1 MSALLGPILVLV
13 FSLSQAFRDVYFG
26 AVFQRVDFF
35 AIILLAF
42 TLSTII
48 FAVVTLIRSPGDFAK
63 LRGHGGTVL
72 AVNLTTAIA
81 WSSFFFALTQI
92 DPSIV
97 NTIHSAMGPLIVV
110 GLGAFGISLAQRTE
124 TNGLERVGYVG
135 IALSVVAL
143 WFVVLGGYA
152 GLPAKTLWGSIAGLA
167 LLTVSGTS
175 ITVSLLYCKRLQD
188 RGVGADTLTT
198 IRYVALILFAGAMVL
213 WGGRPTGI
221 AGGQHLATLSVAA
234 VLLVVLPLYALQ
246 VGIGRVNPL
255 TANVVRALG
264 PVFVFVLEQFDG
276 RLRYSAATLV
286 CILIYSGSVILT
298 NVARG
303 WRDAPSASPAVNSA
317 R

>member
-1 MSALLGPILVLV
+1 MSALFGPILVLA

-26 AVFQRVDFF
+26 TVFQRVDFF

-48 FAVVTLIRSPGDFAK
+48 FAGVTLIRAPGDFAR
-63 LRGHGGTVL
+63 LRGQGRVVL

-81 WSSFFFALTQI
+81 WSSFFFALTQL

-110 GLGAFGISLAQRTE
+110 GLGAFGISLAQRTD
-124 TNGLERVGYVG
+124 TNGLERVGYAG

-143 WFVVLGGYA
+143 WVVVLSGHA
-152 GLPAKTLWGSIAGLA
+152 GLPIKNVWGTIAGLA
-167 LLTVSGTS
+167 LLSVSGAS

-188 RGVGADTLTT
+188 RGIGADTLTT

-213 WGGRPTGI
+213 WGGRPIGMT
-221 AGGQHLATLSVAA
+221 GGQHLLTLSVAA
-234 VLLVVLPLYALQ
+234 VLLIVLPLYALQ

-255 TANVVRALG
+255 TANVIRALG
-264 PVFVFVLEQFDG
+264 PVFVFVMEQFDG
-276 RLRYSAATLV
+276 RLRYSMAVLI

-303 WRDAPSASPAVNSA
+303 WREPGSAALKPA